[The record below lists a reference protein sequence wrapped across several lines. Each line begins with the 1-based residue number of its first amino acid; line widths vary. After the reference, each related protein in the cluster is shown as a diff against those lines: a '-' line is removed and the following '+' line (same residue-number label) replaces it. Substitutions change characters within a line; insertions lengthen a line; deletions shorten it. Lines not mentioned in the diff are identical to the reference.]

1 MTLLK
6 MRTLAAGVGCAL
18 AAPWAAAAED
28 DPAIA
33 DCLAG
38 LDGSLTVQ
46 GVQPADV
53 PGFSEVEVA
62 GGDFLYVSND
72 CRFLFAGNLY
82 EVRDGD
88 LYGITEARRTAKRRS
103 LIDAIPAGDML
114 AFTSNGEPEASVVIF
129 TDTDCGY
136 CRQLHRRMV
145 DYNAFGIE
153 VRYLAYPRAGVGS
166 PTYDRM
172 VSAWCADDPLDA
184 LTRLKNDE
192 EIAPK
197 TCDHPVAE
205 QFQIGQQ
212 VGISGTPT
220 IILADG
226 RVVPG
231 YVTPEQLADLLGL

>member
-1 MTLLK
+1 MTLANI
-6 MRTLAAGVGCAL
+6 RPIAALGALL
-18 AAPWAAAAED
+18 AAPLATAAEVVETVD
-28 DPAIA
+28 G
-33 DCLAG
+33 CLAK
-38 LDGSLTVQ
+38 LDSSLAVE
-46 GVQPADV
+46 GVQPSDV
-53 PGFSEVEVA
+53 PGFMEVEVQ

-88 LYGITEARRTAKRRS
+88 LIGITEARRTAKRQA

-114 AFTSNGEPEASVVIF
+114 AFRPKAESEASVVIF

-172 VSAWCADDPLDA
+172 VSAWCADDPHDA

-192 EIAPK
+192 EIAPR

-205 QFQIGQQ
+205 QFRIGQQ
-212 VGISGTPT
+212 VGLSGTPT
-220 IILADG
+220 IILPDG
-226 RVVPG
+226 RIVPG
-231 YVTPEQLADLLGL
+231 YVTPEQLADLLGLL